1 MVSLNEK
8 YLDIVREAKALFW
21 KHGIKKVSV
30 EEICTNAG
38 TSRVTFYKYFE
49 NKEKLALT
57 ILKDIVVEGMKEYN
71 DILKSDFDY
80 PSKIEKIISMKMRRS
95 DDLSREFLNDLYG
108 SDFPEIQAYF
118 QKVTIENLMIFEN
131 DFRDAQSRG
140 EIRKDIKVEFIMAIL
155 NRLTDMTRDESLVA
169 LYGNAGKLISEF
181 NRFFFYGVVQRDK
194 KV

>member
-1 MVSLNEK
+1 M
-8 YLDIVREAKALFW
+8 ALLTW
-21 KHGIKKVSV
+21 
-30 EEICTNAG
+30 AAR

-57 ILKDIVVEGMKEYN
+57 ILKDIVSEGMKEYK
-71 DILKSDFDY
+71 DIIKLDLDY
-80 PSKIEKIISMKMRRS
+80 PSKIERIIAMKMRRS

-118 QKVTIENLMIFEN
+118 QKVTIENLVFFEN

-140 EIRKDIKVEFIMAIL
+140 EIRKDIKVEFIMNLL
-155 NRLTDMTRDESLVA
+155 NRLTDMTRDESLIA
-169 LYGNAGKLISEF
+169 LYGNAGALISEF
-181 NRFFFYGVVQRDK
+181 TRFFFYGVVQRER

>member
-1 MVSLNEK
+1 MENLNEK

-57 ILKDIVVEGMKEYN
+57 ILKDIVAEGMKEYD
-71 DILKSDFDY
+71 DILKSDLDY
-80 PSKIEKIISMKMRRS
+80 PSKVEKIISMKMRRS
-95 DDLSREFLNDLYG
+95 EDLSREFLNDLYG
-108 SDFPEIQAYF
+108 PDFPQIQVYF
-118 QKVTIENLMIFEN
+118 KKVLVENLMIFEN

-140 EIRKDIKVEFIMAIL
+140 EIRKDIKVEFIMQIL
-155 NRLTDMTRDESLVA
+155 NRLTDMTRDESLIA
-169 LYGNAGKLISEF
+169 LYGTSGALISEF
-181 NRFFFYGVVQRDK
+181 TRFFFYGVVQRER